1 MTNNQ
6 LGALSG
12 NSFENSSGILSE
24 NSPEKSSENLSG
36 NSSGNRT
43 YLCIDL
49 KSFFASVECAERGLD
64 PLRTNLVVA
73 DAALTEKTICLA
85 VSPSLKKYGIGGR
98 ARLFEVVQMVRQ
110 ANAKRIYQAPNRH
123 FSGSSS
129 NADELV
135 AHPEYQIDYIVAP
148 PRMATYMA
156 YSTKIYQIYLKYVA
170 PEDLHAYSV
179 DEVFVEI
186 TQYLPLTGLSA
197 YEFASRMIRD
207 VLATTGI
214 TATAGIGTNLYLAKI
229 AMDIGAKHIPADR
242 DGVRI
247 AQLDE
252 MSYRRQLWDHRPL
265 TDFWRVGPQTAKKL
279 EQNGMFT
286 MGDVAR
292 CSVGT
297 ANQFHNEELLYRL
310 FGINAELLIDHAWGW
325 EPCTLAEI
333 KAYRPQSSSLENG
346 QVLHCPY
353 TAEKT
358 RLIVKEMTD
367 QLLLQLVDKGLV
379 TDQMVL
385 TIGYD
390 IENLTDPKRRER
402 YRGPV
407 VTDRYGRQI
416 PKSAHGSTNLGR
428 FTSSSKLATEAVL
441 KLYDE
446 IMDTNLLVR
455 RLSLTANHVVPEGS
469 ESTQKKPQ
477 QLDLFTDYEALE
489 KKEQEENVALEK
501 EKKMQ
506 QAMLQIKKKFGK
518 NAILKGMNLLDG
530 ATARERNEQIGGHK
544 AK

>member
-6 LGALSG
+6 LG
-12 NSFENSSGILSE
+12 
-24 NSPEKSSENLSG
+24 NSPKNSSENLSG
-36 NSSGNRT
+36 NSSENRT

-123 FSGSSS
+123 FVGSSS
-129 NADELV
+129 NADELA

-197 YEFASRMIRD
+197 YEFASQMIRD

-229 AMDIGAKHIPADR
+229 AMDIGAKHTPADR

-455 RLSLTANHVVPEGS
+455 RLSLTANHVVPEGAK
-469 ESTQKKPQ
+469 STQKKPQ

-489 KKEQEENVALEK
+489 KKEKEENAALEK